1 MERFVRQRFE
11 YQYQSGAFE
20 AVVGGQPPERLL
32 PINNMTAQEH
42 LTAGQPDQALIAL
55 QEEIRAHPEDPKL
68 RIFLFQL
75 HCVLGNWSKAL
86 TQLQVIAGIDPDTTI
101 LAQIFQ
107 PVLNCEALRR
117 GVFEAK
123 LTPLIFGEP
132 LEWVGLLVKAA
143 EHIARNELGAAAE
156 LRRRAFEAAPATAG
170 TLDGKPFAWIADA
183 DSRLGPLLELIMEG
197 KYYWVPFC
205 RIRRIAM
212 PPPADLRD
220 LVWVP
225 AQLVWTNGGEA
236 SGHIPARYARTE
248 GAADGALRLAR
259 RTEWQALAEDTFLGL
274 GQRVLATDEG
284 EHPLLQCRVIDFTA
298 S

>member
-1 MERFVRQRFE
+1 
-11 YQYQSGAFE
+11 
-20 AVVGGQPPERLL
+20 
-32 PINNMTAQEH
+32 MTAREH
-42 LTAGQPDQALIAL
+42 VAAAQLDEALSEL
-55 QEEIRAHPEDPKL
+55 QNEIRAHPEDPKL

-75 HCVLGNWSKAL
+75 HCALGNWPKAL
-86 TQLQVIAGIDPDTTI
+86 IQLQVIAGIDPDTMM

-107 PVLNCEALRR
+107 PVINCEALRA
-117 GVFEAK
+117 GVFEGK

-143 EHIARNELGAAAE
+143 EHVLRGELAAAAE
-156 LRRRAFEAAPATAG
+156 LRNRAFEAAPATPG

-212 PPPADLRD
+212 VPPSDLRD

-225 AQLVWTNGGEA
+225 AQFVWTNGGEA
-236 SGHIPARYARTE
+236 SGHIPTRYARTE
-248 GAADGALRLAR
+248 SSPDGALRLAR
-259 RTEWQALAEDTFLGL
+259 KTEWRELAEETFIGL
-274 GQRVLATDEG
+274 GQRVLVTDAG
-284 EHPLLQCRVIDFTA
+284 EHPLLQCRIIDFA
-298 S
+298 AA